1 MSQGNGAFPQ
11 RGGRGHGAKLVGMG
25 HRRLGQRTFG
35 QFCQQASGRPDRQ
48 HAVPLA
54 HLHHRSGHGWLR
66 GQAIQD
72 PIVGQVAIP
81 ADFALFGGKAFPGK
95 GLRQGRKRLLLATLS
110 GALVRG
116 AMHAAIDALTP
127 DVRLAVEVINIVEAH
142 TCPEALFC
150 KAD

>member
-1 MSQGNGAFPQ
+1 M
-11 RGGRGHGAKLVGMG
+11 
-25 HRRLGQRTFG
+25 
-35 QFCQQASGRPDRQ
+35 
-48 HAVPLA
+48 PLA
-54 HLHHRSGHGWLR
+54 HLHHRSGHGGLR

-95 GLRQGRKRLLLATLS
+95 GLGQGRERLLFATLA
-110 GALVRG
+110 GAFVRG

-127 DVRLAVEVINIVEAH
+127 DVRLAVEVINIAEAD

-150 KAD
+150 EAD